1 MILMNKRALLTL
13 CAAASAFTLAACSG
27 GTGTTGSSGQSDS
40 QGLRVMAS
48 FYPLKYLTEQV
59 GGTHVTVTSLTPDGA
74 EPHDLDLSPAMV
86 DSIGRADAV
95 VYLKGFQTAVDEAVE
110 QQSPKTAID
119 LADTVSLVDAGEGS
133 NHPADEDE
141 EEGESGHEG
150 HSHEGHEEGH
160 SHEGHEHHH
169 DMAKDPHFWLDPQ
182 RMADAASFIGEQL
195 AAADPANAN
204 DYRANASTTAD
215 SMRQLSET
223 LSNRTASCQSK
234 TFVTAH
240 TAFGYLADRAGLT
253 QVGISGLDPDSSP
266 SAARLQE
273 IAEVVK
279 SQGVTTIFTES
290 LIDPKIAQTLAD
302 DLGIGTA
309 VLDPIESQV
318 DASKDYTAVMNEN
331 IDALA
336 KALNCQ

>member
-13 CAAASAFTLAACSG
+13 CAAASAVALAACSG
-27 GTGTTGSSGQSDS
+27 GTGTTAASGQSDS

-59 GGTHVTVTSLTPDGA
+59 GGAHVTVTSLTPDGA

-119 LADTVSLVDAGEGS
+119 LADTVTLVDAGEGS

-141 EEGESGHEG
+141 EGQSGHEEG
-150 HSHEGHEEGH
+150 HSHEGHE
-160 SHEGHEHHH
+160 EGHEHHH

-240 TAFGYLADRAGLT
+240 TAFGYLADRTGLT
-253 QVGISGLDPDSSP
+253 QVGISGLDPESSP
-266 SAARLQE
+266 SPARLAE
-273 IAEVVK
+273 IAQIAKE
-279 SQGVTTIFTES
+279 QGVTTIFTEA
-290 LIDPKIAQTLAD
+290 LIDPKVAQTLAD
-302 DLGIGTA
+302 DLGITTA
-309 VLDPIESQV
+309 VLDPIESQT
-318 DASKDYTAVMNEN
+318 DASKDYAATMNSN
-331 IDALA
+331 IDALT
-336 KALNCQ
+336 KALDCQ

>member
-59 GGTHVTVTSLTPDGA
+59 GGAHVTVTSLTPDGA

-150 HSHEGHEEGH
+150 HSHEGHEDSH

-195 AAADPANAN
+195 AAADPANAS

-215 SMRQLSET
+215 SMRELAET

-273 IAEVVK
+273 IADVVK

-290 LIDPKIAQTLAD
+290 LIDPKVAQTLAD

>member
-13 CAAASAFTLAACSG
+13 CAAASAVALAACSG
-27 GTGTTGSSGQSDS
+27 GTGTTGASGQSDS

-59 GGTHVTVTSLTPDGA
+59 GGAHVTVTSLTPDGA

-119 LADTVSLVDAGEGS
+119 LADTVTLVDAGEGS

-141 EEGESGHEG
+141 EGQSE
-150 HSHEGHEEGH
+150 HEGHEEGH

-215 SMRQLSET
+215 SMRQLAET
-223 LSNRTASCQSK
+223 LGNRTASCQSK

-290 LIDPKIAQTLAD
+290 LIDPKVAQTLAD

>member
-13 CAAASAFTLAACSG
+13 CAAASAVALAACSG
-27 GTGTTGSSGQSDS
+27 GTGTTAASGQSDS

-59 GGTHVTVTSLTPDGA
+59 GGAHVTVTSLTPDGA

-119 LADTVSLVDAGEGS
+119 LADTVTLVDAGEGS

-141 EEGESGHEG
+141 EGESGHEG
-150 HSHEGHEEGH
+150 QS
-160 SHEGHEHHH
+160 GHEHHH

-290 LIDPKIAQTLAD
+290 LIDPKVAQTLAD

>member
-13 CAAASAFTLAACSG
+13 CAVVSAFTLAACSG

-86 DSIGRADAV
+86 DSIGRANAV

-195 AAADPANAN
+195 AAADPANAS

-215 SMRQLSET
+215 SMRKLSET

>member
-195 AAADPANAN
+195 AAADPANAS

-215 SMRQLSET
+215 SMRELAET

>member
-13 CAAASAFTLAACSG
+13 CAAASAVALAACSG
-27 GTGTTGSSGQSDS
+27 GTGTTGASGQSDS

-59 GGTHVTVTSLTPDGA
+59 GGAHVTVTSLTPDGA

-110 QQSPKTAID
+110 QQSPKTVID
-119 LADTVSLVDAGEGS
+119 LADTVTLVDAGEGS
-133 NHPADEDE
+133 NHPADEDA
-141 EEGESGHEG
+141 EGQSGHEES
-150 HSHEGHEEGH
+150 HSHEGHE
-160 SHEGHEHHH
+160 EGHEHHH

-215 SMRQLSET
+215 SMRQLAET

-290 LIDPKIAQTLAD
+290 LIDPKVAQTLAD

>member
-13 CAAASAFTLAACSG
+13 CAAASAVALAACSG
-27 GTGTTGSSGQSDS
+27 GTGTTGASGQSDS

-59 GGTHVTVTSLTPDGA
+59 GGAHVTVTSLTPDGA

-119 LADTVSLVDAGEGS
+119 LADTVTLVDAGEGS

-141 EEGESGHEG
+141 EGQSGHDGQSE
-150 HSHEGHEEGH
+150 HEGHEEGH

-215 SMRQLSET
+215 SMRQLAET
-223 LSNRTASCQSK
+223 LGNRTASCQSK

-290 LIDPKIAQTLAD
+290 LIDPKVAQTLAD

>member
-110 QQSPKTAID
+110 QQSPKTTID

-150 HSHEGHEEGH
+150 HSHEGHEDSH

-195 AAADPANAN
+195 AAADPANAS

-215 SMRQLSET
+215 SMRELAET

-273 IAEVVK
+273 IADVVK

-290 LIDPKIAQTLAD
+290 LIDPKVAQTLAD